1 MIERKK
7 QMLTVWLPVVICL
20 AGVLFLNSMWQRWHE
35 QATFSGISSLSQI
48 ILENDPEGEEMLL
61 SALKEYQ
68 TQTESRPE
76 GNEFLKQY
84 GYTKGDFS
92 GKTGERSS
100 LLTIMVAVLISTAFL
115 ASSWSD
121 KRRSHTRISGL
132 TRYLEQVNTG
142 TAGTIVQTREDE
154 FSHLQD
160 EIYKTVTS
168 LYVTKE
174 TAIKAKERFAEN
186 LANIA
191 HQLKTPITAAFL
203 SLQLMEKEAPQK
215 YTKPIRNQLARLNR
229 LEESLLTLSK
239 IDSGALKLEHSPV
252 DVYTVLNLA
261 VDNLEGLM
269 SEKNIL
275 DDIPYNGC
283 AEFMGDME
291 WTMEALMNLIK
302 NAMEHSPPGRNHS
315 LRILPESP
323 VYGYTDLG

>member
-20 AGVLFLNSMWQRWHE
+20 AGVLFLSSMWQRWHE

-84 GYTKGDFS
+84 GYTKDDFS

-142 TAGTIVQTREDE
+142 TARD
-154 FSHLQD
+154 H
-160 EIYKTVTS
+160 
-168 LYVTKE
+168 
-174 TAIKAKERFAEN
+174 
-186 LANIA
+186 
-191 HQLKTPITAAFL
+191 
-203 SLQLMEKEAPQK
+203 
-215 YTKPIRNQLARLNR
+215 
-229 LEESLLTLSK
+229 
-239 IDSGALKLEHSPV
+239 
-252 DVYTVLNLA
+252 
-261 VDNLEGLM
+261 
-269 SEKNIL
+269 
-275 DDIPYNGC
+275 C
-283 AEFMGDME
+283 ADQ
-291 WTMEALMNLIK
+291 
-302 NAMEHSPPGRNHS
+302 GR
-315 LRILPESP
+315 
-323 VYGYTDLG
+323 